1 MTPEE
6 FTRKLQAEQQAFKN
20 WFDKDLPVIVEV
32 EAVNHFTESFQNEGF
47 TDVTLVKWDNVERRK
62 NPKMGK
68 RGEVL
73 KNQKAGVTQKIL
85 TKSGSLGRSIEVERS
100 GPGEVVIWTNPDAFE
115 KEDKAGG
122 LIKCDPYGLA
132 HNEGTTTA
140 GRGNR
145 TTIPKRQFMGHS
157 KVLEEKIM
165 KISKVKLI
173 YIFK

>member
-6 FTRKLQAEQQAFKN
+6 FTRKLQADKQAFKN
-20 WFDKDLPVIVEV
+20 WFDNDLPVIVGV

-47 TDVTLVKWDNVERRK
+47 TDEGLAKWQEVKRRQ
-62 NPKMGK
+62 NPKLGK
-68 RGEVL
+68 RGKEL
-73 KNQKAGVTQKIL
+73 KNQKASVKQPIL
-85 TKSGSLGRSIEVERS
+85 TKSGDLGRSIEYTS
-100 GPGEVVIWTNPDAFE
+100 APGEVVVSADTMRVGSENDYAS
-115 KEDKAGG
+115 
-122 LIKCDPYGLA
+122 A

-145 TTIPKRQFMGHS
+145 TTIPKRQFIGHS

-165 KISKVKLI
+165 KMSRTQLI